1 MVPMRRIVMFNRV
14 TADGYFSAADGRLDW
29 AVPEEELEK
38 GAAGNLPGA
47 DTILFGRKTYQLFE
61 SFWPT
66 RPRRFSYSTGPTRS
80 RTTVPELRAMAT
92 WINEATKLVFS
103 KTLKEVTWKNS
114 RLIHEFDPREM
125 EAVKTQ
131 PGKDMM
137 VFGSGSIVSQ
147 LAQHGLIDEYQFVVT
162 PILLGSGRSM
172 LCDMPKSVKLDLMEA
187 KKYHVGQRDASL
199 RAPQLGALKASSHAL
214 LAAKSSRAFCLAK
227 GSECVGF

>member
-1 MVPMRRIVMFNRV
+1 MGPMRRIVMFNRV
-14 TADGYFSAADGRLDW
+14 TADGYFSAADGKLDW
-29 AVPEEELEK
+29 AIPEEELEK

-61 SFWPT
+61 SFWPNVLQD
-66 RPRRFSYSTGPTRS
+66 SPTAPDPHAPGRKS
-80 RTTVPELRAMAT
+80 PELRAMAT

-103 KTLKEVTWKNS
+103 RTLKEVTWKNS

-125 EAVKTQ
+125 EAAKKQ

-162 PILLGSGRSM
+162 PILLGRGRSM
-172 LCDMPKSVKLDLMEA
+172 LTTMPKSVKLDLMEA
-187 KKYHVGQRDASL
+187 KKFTAGNVML
-199 RAPQLGALKASSHAL
+199 RYAHL
-214 LAAKSSRAFCLAK
+214 
-227 GSECVGF
+227 